1 MIKRRTQSMSQKI
14 QYLREGKIT
23 SELKTGELILDTLTV
38 MRELGGWGILY
49 SRSLVLFYFL
59 CSSLC
64 MLIPN

>member
-1 MIKRRTQSMSQKI
+1 MSQKI
-14 QYLREGKIT
+14 QYLREGTIT

-49 SRSLVLFYFL
+49 SRSLVLSYFL